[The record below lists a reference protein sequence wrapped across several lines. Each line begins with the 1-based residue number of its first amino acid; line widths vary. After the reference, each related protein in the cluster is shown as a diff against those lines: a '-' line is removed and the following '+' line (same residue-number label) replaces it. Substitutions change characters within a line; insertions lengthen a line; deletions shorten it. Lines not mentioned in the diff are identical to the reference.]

1 MSRTTELSA
10 AVRAR
15 LERYARDLPPARRL
29 RFQLV
34 LRSLERLGR
43 NGPLRVLDAGAG
55 EGILSLAIARR
66 HPTWTVVAA
75 DLREDALQRGR
86 QEADREGVQNVRFER
101 LDLTR
106 ALPGHGYDVV
116 LAIECLEEI
125 QDDAAAL
132 VSLAAALRPDGLLL
146 VHVPERD
153 WEPVLRGSERRWK
166 DEVRHGYS
174 REELVALLER
184 AGLDILAIEPTTRGT
199 VRFAQEVR
207 DRIKT
212 ARLAVRL
219 LAYPPLTV
227 ALWLERLGVTWGP
240 AGELYAEARKP
251 A

>member
-34 LRSLERLGR
+34 LRSLESYGR

-55 EGILSLAIARR
+55 EGVLSLAIARR
-66 HPTWTVVAA
+66 HPAWTVVAV

-86 QEADREGVQNVRFER
+86 QEADREGVRNLRFER

-106 ALPGHGYDVV
+106 PIPEGGYDVV
-116 LAIECLEEI
+116 LAMECLEEI
-125 QDDAAAL
+125 PDDEAAT
-132 VSLAAALRPDGLLL
+132 AAFVGALRPDGLLL
-146 VHVPERD
+146 VHVPERE
-153 WEPVLRGSERRWK
+153 WKPVLRSSEATWK
-166 DEVRHGYS
+166 DEVRHGYT
-174 REELVALLER
+174 RDELVGLLER
-184 AGLDILAIEPTTRGT
+184 HGLRVVSVTPTTRGT
-199 VRFAQEVR
+199 VRLAQEVR

-212 ARLAVRL
+212 ARLAVRA
-219 LAYPPLTV
+219 LAYPPLTL
-227 ALWLERLGVTWGP
+227 ALWLERIGITWGP
-240 AGELYAEARKP
+240 ARALYAEARKP

>member
-66 HPTWTVVAA
+66 HPTWTIVAA
-75 DLREDALQRGR
+75 DIRADALQQGR
-86 QEADREGVQNVRFER
+86 AEADREGVRNVSFEL

-106 ALPGHGYDVV
+106 PLPDPGYDVV

-125 QDDAAAL
+125 EDDETAVA
-132 VSLAAALRPDGLLL
+132 SLAAALRPDGLFL

-153 WEPVLRGSERRWK
+153 WEPVLHGSERRWR

-174 REELVALLER
+174 CEELTELLDR
-184 AGLDILAIEPTTRGT
+184 HGLDVSTIVATTRGT
-199 VRFAQEVR
+199 VRLAQEIR

-212 ARLAVRL
+212 ARLATRL
-219 LAYPPLTV
+219 LAYPPLTA

-240 AGELYAEARKP
+240 ARELYAEARMRG
-251 A
+251 